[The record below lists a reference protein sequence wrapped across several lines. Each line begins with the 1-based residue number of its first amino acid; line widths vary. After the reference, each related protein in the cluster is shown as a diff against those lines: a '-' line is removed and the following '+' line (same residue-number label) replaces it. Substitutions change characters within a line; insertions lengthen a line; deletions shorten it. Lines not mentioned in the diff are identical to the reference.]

1 MSESQYEERL
11 RHDPVPPVP
20 PVAKV
25 PYYLVI
31 GVFMLLNIDERIK
44 HINTLLLQFTTYS
57 PVWVTENTTQVNNY
71 NVIEQTLEIF
81 KNLLQEYNNVR
92 TGNFDTNSVKN
103 ILQKFE
109 KMKTQLYEMAP
120 QITSDTLKTL
130 GYMQTI
136 NLTQW
141 TENQMPMSNFKCI
154 CFKCQ
159 KIYLLFL
166 CTNLLKY
173 KHMHAI
179 LCTKELDKFYIF
191 MKDTITE
198 QDIKVETAKI
208 IINLSTQHN
217 PTI

>member
-1 MSESQYEERL
+1 MSQIEERL
-11 RHDPVPPVP
+11 RHDPVPPV
-20 PVAKV
+20 AKV
-25 PYYLVI
+25 PYLVI
-31 GVFMLLNIDERIK
+31 GVFMLLNIDERIEY
-44 HINTLLLQFTTYS
+44 INTLFLQLTTYS
-57 PVWVTENTTQVNNY
+57 SVWVTENTTQLNNY

-81 KNLLQEYNNVR
+81 KNLHQEYNNVR
-92 TGNFDTNSVKN
+92 TGNFDTNSVVN
-103 ILQKFE
+103 ILQKF
-109 KMKTQLYEMAP
+109 KKIKTQLYEMAP

-130 GYMQTI
+130 GYMQKI

-173 KHMHAI
+173 KYMHAI
-179 LCTKELDKFYIF
+179 RCTEKFDKFYIF

-198 QDIKVETAKI
+198 QAVKVEETARI